1 MLTGKSG
8 YGRLDVA
15 LSKKQSRV
23 STLTAA
29 QLSDGWSDIDNKELL
44 LELLHLSGG
53 YDIHSFFCVSHRK
66 PEGIHLTEVYDN

>member
-1 MLTGKSG
+1 MLLPYSAWEMKDKFRKKNKKTKENAFKMLTGKSG

-29 QLSDGWSDIDNKELL
+29 QLSD
-44 LELLHLSGG
+44 
-53 YDIHSFFCVSHRK
+53 
-66 PEGIHLTEVYDN
+66 

>member
-1 MLTGKSG
+1 MMKTAANMFRGKNKKTKENALKVLTGKSG

-29 QLSDGWSDIDNKELL
+29 QLSD
-44 LELLHLSGG
+44 
-53 YDIHSFFCVSHRK
+53 
-66 PEGIHLTEVYDN
+66 

>member
-1 MLTGKSG
+1 MKLNLSLTVIKIENKKTKENAFKVLTGKSG

-29 QLSDGWSDIDNKELL
+29 QLSD
-44 LELLHLSGG
+44 
-53 YDIHSFFCVSHRK
+53 
-66 PEGIHLTEVYDN
+66 

>member
-1 MLTGKSG
+1 MSEKTFASAIFMVIFLAALTANAFKVLTGKSG

-29 QLSDGWSDIDNKELL
+29 QLSD
-44 LELLHLSGG
+44 
-53 YDIHSFFCVSHRK
+53 
-66 PEGIHLTEVYDN
+66 